1 LFLLENGRSGMPAF
15 DAHQAWTFKAFLLT
29 VQAGRE
35 LRALLDAVAFTIG
48 VGVTA
53 AVALVIV
60 PILFAVERTRDD
72 IMRAFL
78 SIPVGIVAHLQLGAE
93 RQRKAIRQAIDED
106 MEANDDDDDDEDA
119 AATGDWRPRTSSGG
133 DMGGGAQQQD
143 GGGVPGSGASA
154 AGDDVDWSELYQVEL
169 IKASRKAKSL
179 RSLGVA
185 SSSTAA
191 PSTGSSAA
199 GVQQLVPPPPWSG
212 VVGSWMRGLAAPRT
226 TTEQQPPPPQQ
237 QPPPPRHRRFHKG
250 LFSSIVLALYLTPLA
265 LQLAWFI
272 GLRGARPRARVDR
285 SLLLS
290 PA

>member
-1 LFLLENGRSGMPAF
+1 MGLFLLENGRSGMPAF

-35 LRALLDAVAFTIG
+35 LRALLDAVAFAVG

-53 AVALVIV
+53 AVALVII

-93 RQRKAIRQAIDED
+93 CQRKAIRQAIDED

-119 AATGDWRPRTSSGG
+119 AATGDWRPRASSGG
-133 DMGGGAQQQD
+133 DAGGGGQQQD

-154 AGDDVDWSELYQVEL
+154 AGDADVDWSELYQLES

-179 RSLGVA
+179 RGLGVV

-191 PSTGSSAA
+191 PSAGSSAA
-199 GVQQLVPPPPWSG
+199 GVQQLVPPLPWGG
-212 VVGSWMRGLAAPRT
+212 VVGSWMRGLAATRT
-226 TTEQQPPPPQQ
+226 TTEQPPPPQQ
-237 QPPPPRHRRFHKG
+237 RHRRFHKG
-250 LFSSIVLALYLTPLA
+250 LLSSIVLTLYLTPLA

-272 GLRGARPRARVDR
+272 GLRGA
-285 SLLLS
+285 
-290 PA
+290 